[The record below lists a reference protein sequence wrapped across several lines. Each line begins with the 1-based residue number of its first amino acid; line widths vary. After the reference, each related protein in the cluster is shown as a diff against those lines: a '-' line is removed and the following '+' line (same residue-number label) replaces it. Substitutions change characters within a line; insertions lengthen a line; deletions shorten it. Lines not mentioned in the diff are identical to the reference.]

1 MIALL
6 IAAVIAIWLVAL
18 QVWNITTLTRSLTT
32 VQGFLRLLGGAVI
45 GFAAL
50 LLLYAALPAG
60 VEDGFSLLSIVT
72 FVTALAVE
80 FTIGD
85 DLRNLYTRKS

>member
-1 MIALL
+1 VIALL
-6 IAAVIAIWLVAL
+6 IAAVIAIWLLAL
-18 QVWNITTLTRSLTT
+18 QVWNITTLTRSLATI
-32 VQGFLRLLGGAVI
+32 QGFLRLLAGAAI
-45 GFAAL
+45 GFGAL

-60 VEDGFSLLSIVT
+60 VEDAFSLLSIVT

-85 DLRNLYTRKS
+85 DLRHIYTRKL